1 MAQLNIRQYN
11 EMLDSKSIK
20 VIYSGPVWSSGIDG
34 VAEMLLKRLE
44 FDDTPLNASQS
55 VFSIFVEQMNNIMMY
70 SADKEHKISSQ
81 GDSSEVS
88 KGIFILGIRDA
99 NYFIQC
105 GNVVT
110 EYSAKILKARID
122 YLNTLDKKGLRQFY
136 KQQIHAE
143 NDNPE
148 SKGAGIGL
156 IEIARRASAP
166 IEYELEP
173 YSNDL
178 QYFTMYITVQQG
190 GNE

>member
-1 MAQLNIRQYN
+1 MKFNIRQYN
-11 EMLDSKSIK
+11 EMLDSNSIK
-20 VIYSGPVWSSGIDG
+20 VIYSGPVWASGIDG
-34 VAEMLLKRLE
+34 IAEMLLKRLE
-44 FDDTPLNASQS
+44 FDDISLNALQS

-70 SADKEHKISSQ
+70 SADKEHKTGSQ
-81 GDSSEVS
+81 SNSLEIS
-88 KGIFILGIRDA
+88 KGIFILGVQDA
-99 NYFIQC
+99 EYFIQC

-110 EYSAKILKARID
+110 EYSAGILKKRID
-122 YLNTLDKKGLRQFY
+122 YLNTLDKKELRQY
-136 KQQIHAE
+136 YRQQMRAE

-173 YSNDL
+173 YSDSL

-190 GNE
+190 GKE